1 MGEAMEQTTLQAI
14 QAHAVAE
21 YPREC
26 CGLVVAAAAGEL
38 YIPCRNTAE
47 TPNEHFRLPKEDY
60 AAAEDCGEILAVV
73 HSHPNAAAI
82 ASDADRVMCE
92 LPEQLCPGSG
102 VPWHIVSVGQ
112 VIGEPA
118 ECVDLQTIEPCGYEA
133 PLIGREFAHGV
144 LDCYSLVKDFYARE
158 LGISLSQ
165 YDREDDWWEKG
176 QELYSMDRLQAEGF
190 QPIAGE
196 LQRGDMILMQIRS
209 PVPNHAG
216 VYLGDGQML
225 HHLHGRLSERVPYGG
240 MWAERTCYIVRH
252 REARHD

>member
-26 CGLVVAAAAGEL
+26 CGLVVATAAGEQ
-38 YIPCRNTAE
+38 YVPCRNTAE
-47 TPNEHFRLPKEDY
+47 TPSEHFRLP
-60 AAAEDCGEILAVV
+60 AEDFADAEDQGELLAVV
-73 HSHPNAAAI
+73 HSHPNAAATP
-82 ASDADRVMCE
+82 SDADRVMCE
-92 LPEQLCPGSG
+92 ASG
-102 VPWHIVSVGQ
+102 LRWHIVSVGQ
-112 VIGEPA
+112 VTGEPA
-118 ECVDLQTIEPCGYEA
+118 ECVDLQTIDPCGYEA

-144 LDCYSLVKDFYARE
+144 LDCYSLVRDFYARE
-158 LGISLSQ
+158 LGIALSQ
-165 YDREDDWWEKG
+165 YHREDDWWEKG

-196 LQRGDMILMQIRS
+196 LQHGDMILMQIRS